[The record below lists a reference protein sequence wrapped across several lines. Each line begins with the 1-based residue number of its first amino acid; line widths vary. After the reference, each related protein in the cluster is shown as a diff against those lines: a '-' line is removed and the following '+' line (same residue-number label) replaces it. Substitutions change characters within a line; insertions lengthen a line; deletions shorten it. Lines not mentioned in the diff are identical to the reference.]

1 MTTMEMSPN
10 KKRLAPMTIW
20 GVSNIQQRMLGGC
33 FKGYIASKYGSYDV
47 QILGTNAY
55 IAHDL
60 ID

>member
-1 MTTMEMSPN
+1 MEVSPS

-33 FKGYIASKYGSYDV
+33 FEGYIVSKYGSSNV
-47 QILGTNAY
+47 QIASTNTY
-55 IAHDL
+55 IVHDL